1 MTPGLPEGDRFTALM
16 RFQQVMRRYA
26 AQHHDHAGPLT
37 PEQTIPLVEA
47 ACQQLGASPRVLG
60 AAKGVLDFL
69 GSLVAN
75 KGRGRDGKQP
85 PVRVSSQAL
94 GDFAAWLDE
103 QLAPKPQ

>member
-26 AQHHDHAGPLT
+26 AQHHQHPGPLT
-37 PEQTIPLVEA
+37 PEQTIPLVQD
-47 ACQQLGASPRVLG
+47 ACRQFAASPRVHG

-69 GSLVAN
+69 GALVAN
-75 KGRGRDGKQP
+75 KGRKRDGKQP

-103 QLAPKPQ
+103 QLPARPH